1 MAGVLSLLFAQGI
14 VAFWSFL
21 VPPFGIGVLLLLSVI
36 VGPSLPLAH
45 LFLQVVVLL
54 SKAFRS
60 RG

>member
-14 VAFWSFL
+14 VAFWSFSVL
-21 VPPFGIGVLLLLSVI
+21 QFGTGVLLLLSVI

-54 SKAFRS
+54 SKAFHS
-60 RG
+60 HG